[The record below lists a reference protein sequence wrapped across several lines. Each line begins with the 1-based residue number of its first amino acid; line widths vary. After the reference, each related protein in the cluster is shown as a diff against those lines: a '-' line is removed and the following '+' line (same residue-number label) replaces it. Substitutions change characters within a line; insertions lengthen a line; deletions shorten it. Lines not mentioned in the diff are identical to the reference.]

1 MLKDLLYARGLNA
14 PGRLTATGSRAFTLC
29 FVDQYCLRRVEGVD
43 PFFLRSAHDYQ
54 PSKGG
59 RAPASASLPWNFQ
72 AVTLSSPG
80 RNFTQFPSKDD
91 DGDLDDEVLLHG
103 VKLFKKIKGP
113 TYRARSP
120 GVGECR
126 PLRATCGMTFV
137 VSHFDK
143 AFAKKIDPGLV
154 KVAHFAPPDRYRQS
168 ANC

>member
-91 DGDLDDEVLLHG
+91 DGELDDEVLLHG
-103 VKLFKKIKGP
+103 VHSIKKLKAPP
-113 TYRARSP
+113 TVPDR
-120 GVGECR
+120 
-126 PLRATCGMTFV
+126 
-137 VSHFDK
+137 
-143 AFAKKIDPGLV
+143 PGLV
-154 KVAHFAPPDRYRQS
+154 NVVHFAPR
-168 ANC
+168 A

>member
-1 MLKDLLYARGLNA
+1 MK
-14 PGRLTATGSRAFTLC
+14 RA
-29 FVDQYCLRRVEGVD
+29 
-43 PFFLRSAHDYQ
+43 AI
-54 PSKGG
+54 
-59 RAPASASLPWNFQ
+59 PWNFQ

-103 VKLFKKIKGP
+103 VHSLKKLKAPP
-113 TYRARSP
+113 TVPDRP
-120 GVGECR
+120 GLVNVVHFA
-126 PLRATCGMTFV
+126 PPGMTFV
-137 VSHFDK
+137 VSHIDN

>member
-103 VKLFKKIKGP
+103 VHSLKKLKAPP
-113 TYRARSP
+113 TVPDRP
-120 GVGECR
+120 GLVNVVHFA
-126 PLRATCGMTFV
+126 PPGMTFV
-137 VSHFDK
+137 VSHIDN